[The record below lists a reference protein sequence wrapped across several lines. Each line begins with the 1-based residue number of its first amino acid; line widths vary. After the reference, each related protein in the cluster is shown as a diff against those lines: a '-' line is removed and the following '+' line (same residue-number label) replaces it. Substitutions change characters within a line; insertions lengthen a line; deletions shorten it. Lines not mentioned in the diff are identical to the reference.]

1 MNVRS
6 ILITALV
13 LLSFTVLG
21 TALVA
26 VTYDSTRDIIA
37 ANARARLLRELN
49 ALVPADRYDN
59 ALLNDTLAVRSPE
72 LLGTRERVTVYRA
85 RKAGQPVAVI
95 LAPVAPDGY
104 SGNIKLLVAIGAD
117 GTLAGVRVTAHR
129 ETPGLG
135 DAIEADRSDWI
146 LKFAGRALGDPDEK
160 RWTVKKDGGAFD
172 QFTGATITP
181 RAVVKAVK
189 KALIYFQRNRQ
200 SVFAGAPAPAAQTS
214 TAKETSP

>member
-1 MNVRS
+1 MLMNVRS

-13 LLSFTVLG
+13 LLLFTMLG

-26 VTYDSTRDIIA
+26 FTYANTRDIIE
-37 ANARARLLRELN
+37 ANARANLLRNLN
-49 ALVPADRYDN
+49 TLVPADRYDN
-59 ALLNDTLAVRSPE
+59 ALLDDTLSVRNPE
-72 LLGTRERVTVYRA
+72 LLGTQEQVTVYRA
-85 RKAGQPVAVI
+85 RKGGQPVAAI

-104 SGNIKLLVAIGAD
+104 NGDIKLLVAIDAD

-135 DAIEADRSDWI
+135 DGIEAARSDWI
-146 LKFAGRALGDPDEK
+146 LKFTGRSLADPDEK
-160 RWTVKKDGGAFD
+160 HWAVKKDGGVYD

-189 KALIYFQRNRQ
+189 KALIYFQHNRQ
-200 SVFAGAPAPAAQTS
+200 TLFADTQPSAAEN
-214 TAKETSP
+214 ASP